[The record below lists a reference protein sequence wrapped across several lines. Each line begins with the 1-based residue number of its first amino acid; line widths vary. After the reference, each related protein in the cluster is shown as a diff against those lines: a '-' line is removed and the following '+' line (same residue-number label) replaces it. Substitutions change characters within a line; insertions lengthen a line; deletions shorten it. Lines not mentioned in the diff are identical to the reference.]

1 MLHRQ
6 SVYSVSKYGSLSK
19 IPAGDFFALQRA
31 PHGRF
36 NSKPGL
42 SVPFLTAPTAGF
54 TIHLESAVFVFH
66 INVTT
71 QGITGSL
78 RAACSEPVQRFLACP
93 FS

>member
-6 SVYSVSKYGSLSK
+6 SVYFISKYGVMSK
-19 IPAGDFFALQRA
+19 IAAASYFALQPAKSADSAANRPRSA
-31 PHGRF
+31 
-36 NSKPGL
+36 
-42 SVPFLTAPTAGF
+42 PFLTAPTPHF

-66 INVTT
+66 INGTT